1 LTFRRATVSDAEA
14 IVAMFRGAHVS
25 GNVVAPTLERVRE
38 KFATS
43 PEPHFLIER
52 AGEPVGVVVC
62 AVYDGWLVEIRLI
75 VASVPRT
82 GVGRFAMRETLR
94 WAFGEIGAHRAY
106 LEVRE
111 SNAPARAL
119 YESFG
124 FVLEGTWREGF
135 RAAAGTY
142 HDLCAYG
149 LLAREYGALT
159 ERDEPAS
166 PF

>member
-1 LTFRRATVSDAEA
+1 
-14 IVAMFRGAHVS
+14 M
-25 GNVVAPTLERVRE
+25 NVPTLERVRE

-43 PEPHFLIER
+43 PDPHFIVER
-52 AGEPVGVVVC
+52 AGEPMGFVLCV
-62 AVYDGWLVEIRLI
+62 VYDGWLVEIRQLL
-75 VASVPRT
+75 ASVPRT
-82 GVGRFAMRETLR
+82 GVGTFAMRETLR

-106 LEVRE
+106 LDVRE

-135 RAAAGTY
+135 RAADGTY

-149 LLAREYGALT
+149 LLAREYRALT
-159 ERDEPAS
+159 VLTKL
-166 PF
+166 